1 MTSPE
6 SRIKEI
12 RERWD
17 KNGEDDCYSI
27 NELFEAIGLA
37 FAQLDLANKRCDILR
52 EAVRASL
59 GHFALWNDEENE
71 SEWPKYIKICEQAL
85 KAADEVIDE

>member
-37 FAQLDLANKRCDILR
+37 FAQLDLANKRTEILR
-52 EAVRASL
+52 A
-59 GHFALWNDEENE
+59 ALKFIADDLDMIGVTPTECSHLAKAKN
-71 SEWPKYIKICEQAL
+71 AL
-85 KAADEVIDE
+85 KAADEVK